1 MSRFAPRPFRLS
13 AVAASRATLAFVRAA
28 SVGVKAKAKKQLL
41 V

>member
-1 MSRFAPRPFRLS
+1 MSRLASHRFPLF